1 MQQDSRRGLF
11 NNLICSL
18 LVIGGDIA
26 TIALGQIPTLVFW
39 ICIADLVIWGVVFGQ
54 SVMLMPVGIKSG
66 IVQRVEMISVRVD
79 GVSSEV
85 KSLSERFEN
94 LPERVEMISARVD
107 GVSSEVRSL
116 SERFENLPERVEMIS
131 ARVDGV
137 SSEVR
142 SLSERFE
149 NLPERVEMISA
160 KVENLLE
167 RVENLPEQVEI
178 ISAKIA
184 SVSERVD
191 LLQGSQVEKEERKM
205 KSYNDRYSYPSVEKR
220 HDIVAEYRRA
230 RANGEV
236 TNKNAWAME
245 KYNIC
250 DRTLSNY
257 EKEFDEWIET
267 NGNKQNS

>member
-1 MQQDSRRGLF
+1 MAATFAFRRYAVQQDSRRGLF

-66 IVQRVEMISVRVD
+66 IVQRVEMISV
-79 GVSSEV
+79 
-85 KSLSERFEN
+85 
-94 LPERVEMISARVD
+94 
-107 GVSSEVRSL
+107 
-116 SERFENLPERVEMIS
+116 
-131 ARVDGV
+131 RVDGV